1 MLRGPKRDRKSQTA
15 NLNGGRFSTT
25 VNSSRFSLKT
35 FISFFGGAMLNDT
48 SVEDFCSYSGSMDS
62 DLIPGRKMDSPS
74 GRTVDGF
81 GIPGSKD
88 G

>member
-1 MLRGPKRDRKSQTA
+1 MDRKSLTV
-15 NLNGGRFSTT
+15 NLSGGRFSTT

-35 FISFFGGAMLNDT
+35 FISFFGGAMLNDI
-48 SVEDFCSYSGSMDS
+48 SVEDFCSYSGSMDR
-62 DLIPGRKMDSPS
+62 DAIPGRKIQQMDSPS